1 MTPSMRAVVCRRFGP
16 PEDLDV
22 AHVPSPPLSAG
33 QVRIAVRACG
43 VNFPD
48 VLMIQGLYQL
58 KPPFPFSPGLE
69 VAGDIVEVAG
79 NVRDLQ
85 VGQRVIATM
94 MYGGFA
100 EEVVVP
106 ATTVLPMPV
115 EMSYEHG
122 AGFPLV
128 YGTSHVALTHRAQLK
143 AGETLLVLGAAGGVG
158 LTAVELGKHLGAR
171 VIAAA
176 SSPEKLELARS
187 YGADELIDYTSE
199 NLRDRLNELTKGGG
213 VDVIYDPVGGDIFD
227 QALRRIAWEGRYLI
241 IGFASGRIPSL
252 PANIALLKNAS
263 IIGTFWGAY
272 LQNDPGVIRASFAV
286 LTDWYAAGVLKP
298 HIHKVFALADAAS
311 ALRQL
316 IDRRAMGKV
325 LLKT

>member
-1 MTPSMRAVVCRRFGP
+1 MKAVLCHQFGTPD
-16 PEDLDV
+16 DLSLAD
-22 AHVPSPPLSAG
+22 VPSPPLGAG

-58 KPPFPFSPGLE
+58 KPPFPFSPGME
-69 VAGDIVEVAG
+69 AAGDIVEVAED
-79 NVRDLQ
+79 VQHLK
-85 VGQRVIATM
+85 VGQRVMATM

-106 ATTVLPMPV
+106 AAAILPMLPA
-115 EMSYEHG
+115 MSYEHG

-128 YGTSHVALTHRAQLK
+128 YGTSHVALNHRAQLQ

-158 LTAVELGKHLGAR
+158 LTAVELGKRLGAR

-176 SSPEKLELARS
+176 STREKLELARA
-187 YGADELIDYTSE
+187 YGADDLINYTSE
-199 NLRDRLNELTKGGG
+199 NLRDRLNELTDGRG
-213 VDVIYDPVGGDIFD
+213 VDVIYDPVGGDLFD
-227 QALRRIAWEGRYLI
+227 QAVRRLAWEGRYLV

-252 PANIALLKNAS
+252 PANIALLKNAA
-263 IIGTFWGAY
+263 IVGTFWGAY
-272 LQNDPGVIRASFAV
+272 LRNDPGVIRDSFAI
-286 LTDWYAAGVLKP
+286 LSDYYAAGLLKP
-298 HIHKVFALADAAS
+298 HIHRVFALDEAAS

-316 IDRRAMGKV
+316 MDRRAMGKV